1 MLKYLK
7 NLFKLKINISQ
18 LLSLVNNNLN
28 CMRKARRHF
37 HYILKGIFPA
47 IMLFTLD
54 RDNNSLLFENYSNC
68 TIESISTI
76 EIWLRLRATQEEE
89 EEEKVLKHL
98 RSKFPSIYI
107 FYARMKLQLKL
118 HTQKRGEWRRIMSS
132 KYRIH
137 LDDRVKRTLIFCRTQ
152 HNECSFCCSTQIH
165 CIAVD
170 VRG

>member
-1 MLKYLK
+1 MVKYLK

-37 HYILKGIFPA
+37 HYILEGIFPA

-76 EIWLRLRATQEEE
+76 EI
-89 EEEKVLKHL
+89 
-98 RSKFPSIYI
+98 
-107 FYARMKLQLKL
+107 
-118 HTQKRGEWRRIMSS
+118 
-132 KYRIH
+132 
-137 LDDRVKRTLIFCRTQ
+137 
-152 HNECSFCCSTQIH
+152 
-165 CIAVD
+165 
-170 VRG
+170 